1 MATTT
6 TTIRDDYGARAVIRV
21 RFGRHR
27 VDLPWA
33 DVDTSR
39 ISTDG
44 QVRTAVAAALG
55 VPAADLATAAV
66 DRLPDGNLRV
76 RPTSTFG

>member
-1 MATTT
+1 MK
-6 TTIRDDYGARAVIRV
+6 TINDYGARATIRV

-27 VDLPWA
+27 VDLAWA

-44 QVRTAVAAALG
+44 QVRRAVAAALG

-66 DRLPDGNLRV
+66 DRRPDGNLTV
-76 RPTSTFG
+76 RPAAT

>member
-1 MATTT
+1 MTDTTQ
-6 TTIRDDYGARAVIRV
+6 RLDRGLIRV
-21 RFGRHR
+21 RLGTHR

-44 QVRTAVAAALG
+44 QVRRAVARALG
-55 VPAADLATAAV
+55 VPPADLAGAGV
-66 DRLPDGNLRV
+66 YRQVDGNVTV
-76 RPTSTFG
+76 RRPVGFG

>member
-1 MATTT
+1 MTLVKHDRGT
-6 TTIRDDYGARAVIRV
+6 IRV
-21 RFGRHR
+21 RFKHHR

-44 QVRTAVAAALG
+44 QVRRAVAAALG
-55 VPAADLATAAV
+55 VPAADLAGAAV
-66 DRLPDGNLRV
+66 DRHTDGNLTV
-76 RPTSTFG
+76 RPPVGFG